1 MPIGGVSKMAQVY
14 RERDIRYT
22 RERSRSSSGDERHY
36 KTVSHYKVGGGSA
49 HLERVER
56 YEEDDDRR
64 SRYSH
69 SHLGRPG
76 ADVVEVDRRVEKTVY
91 PDRPR
96 SALDAPSRGSDSYRG
111 DSDRYRTVEYERE
124 VDRDYYTPERRSR
137 TRVVEERDVV
147 SRTRDHYWERR
158 RPWDDTDLRLEKR
171 VVSRDSD
178 GDVKVKE
185 KSLDIHR
192 DKHHHNHHHDDGE
205 IERYRREVEYYAA
218 PDPPQQQ
225 QQPITIRQKMP
236 DQKVIVHEAPAP
248 APVIVPRSDP
258 TFIVLRDGNRDSR
271 RDDDYHRRYEDERY
285 GGYTHDEDY
294 YIKKTVIRRDR
305 SSSSDHHK
313 KRHIAE
319 GALAGAGLGA
329 LVGSRRSKDG
339 EYEDHKGRKVLAGA
353 ALGALGTEVL
363 RRARSAYD
371 DRHDEYEYEDDS
383 RYRQRSKSRSRLATG
398 LAIVSNPYRSITP
411 MRLTTEKGAA
421 ALAVAGG
428 LKYIQSQKID
438 QEESHRGRRRRRHST
453 DDYSLSRSGSRRSS
467 HRGRSRSKSN
477 VAKAGA
483 ATA

>member
-1 MPIGGVSKMAQVY
+1 MAQLY

-36 KTVSHYKVGGGSA
+36 KTVSHYKVGGGAA

-76 ADVVEVDRRVEKTVY
+76 ADIVEVDRRVEKTVY

-124 VDRDYYTPERRSR
+124 VERDRDYYAPERHSR
-137 TRVVEERDVV
+137 TRVVEETRDVV
-147 SRTRDHYWERR
+147 SPTRDHYWDRR

-205 IERYRREVEYYAA
+205 IERYRREVEYYSA

-225 QQPITIRQKMP
+225 QQQQPIIIRQKMP

-248 APVIVPRSDP
+248 APVIVPRADP
-258 TFIVLRDGNRDSR
+258 AFIVLREGNRDSR
-271 RDDDYHRRYEDERY
+271 RDDDYHRRHDDERY

-329 LVGSRRSKDG
+329 LVGSRRGKDG

-371 DRHDEYEYEDDS
+371 DRHDEYEYDDDS
-383 RYRQRSKSRSRLATG
+383 RYRHRSKSRSRLATG
-398 LAIVSNPYRSITP
+398 LAI
-411 MRLTTEKGAA
+411 GAA

-428 LKYIQSQKID
+428 LKYMQSQKID